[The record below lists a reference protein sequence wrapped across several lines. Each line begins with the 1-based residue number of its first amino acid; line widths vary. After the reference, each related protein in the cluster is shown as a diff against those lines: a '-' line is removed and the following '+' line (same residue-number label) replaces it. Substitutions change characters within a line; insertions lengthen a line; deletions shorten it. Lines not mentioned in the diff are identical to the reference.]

1 MPTVLAV
8 HLIKFP
14 CKLGATSAKRSRG
27 DMSTHALEQRLEE
40 AEGETSEENEVWSG
54 LTSHLQIKSVHLVA
68 QRLAE
73 SRVLDCHEPTT
84 IYIPKPGLRHVS
96 QTIFP

>member
-1 MPTVLAV
+1 
-8 HLIKFP
+8 
-14 CKLGATSAKRSRG
+14 
-27 DMSTHALEQRLEE
+27 MSTHALEQRLEE

-73 SRVLDCHEPTT
+73 SRVLDWHEPTT